1 MQAKLATLPPQ
12 CTLGD
17 AADAPGAWTG
27 ARPGTPTG
35 CAAVRLAQTFT
46 SGQREVSALR
56 ITLRPAL
63 GGSMDGPSAR
73 AQRQH
78 VANVTRG
85 LGEPTLRAGRL
96 DQSRTRLSRCT
107 SSGAST

>member
-1 MQAKLATLPPQ
+1 MGTAMAQGRPGVQAKLAMLPPQ

-46 SGQREVSALR
+46 SGQREVTALR

-63 GGSMDGPSAR
+63 GGSMD
-73 AQRQH
+73 
-78 VANVTRG
+78 VANVSV
-85 LGEPTLRAGRL
+85 LKAG
-96 DQSRTRLSRCT
+96 
-107 SSGAST
+107 